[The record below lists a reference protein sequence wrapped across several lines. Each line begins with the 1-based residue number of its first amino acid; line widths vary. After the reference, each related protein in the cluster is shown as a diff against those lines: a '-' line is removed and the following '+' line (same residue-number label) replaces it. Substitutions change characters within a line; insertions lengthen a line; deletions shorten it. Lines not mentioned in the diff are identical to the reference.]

1 MPQDQFTVSVIV
13 PVYNAAPYLAEA
25 LTSLQSQSLKPFE
38 IIVVDDGST
47 DDSATIAQSFAGV
60 RLIQQLNSGPAAARN
75 TGINVAQGTV
85 IGFLD
90 ADDLWPVDKLET
102 QLGVLDANPEAEI
115 VVGQIQLWRLMDATS
130 RHFEPFSEPWT
141 SVNVG
146 SVLIR
151 RSVFD
156 RVGLFDSNL
165 RQSEDVDWFVR
176 TREQG
181 IKLVTHPEI
190 TLFYRIH
197 TANLTSDKAA
207 RDQYLLT
214 AVKRSLDRRRK
225 TNEALRM
232 KNEE

>member
-25 LTSLQSQSLKPFE
+25 LTSLQSQSSQPFE

-60 RLIQQLNSGPAAARN
+60 RLIQQPNSGPAAARN
-75 TGINVAQGTV
+75 TGINAAQGTV

-90 ADDLWPVDKLET
+90 ADDLWPPDKLKT
-102 QLGVLDANPEAEI
+102 QLGVLESNPEAEI
-115 VVGQIQLWRLMDATS
+115 AVGQVQLWRLVDTET
-130 RHFEPFSEPWT
+130 HQFKPFSEPWT

-151 RSVFD
+151 RPVFD
-156 RVGLFDSNL
+156 RVGLFDPNL
-165 RQSEDVDWFVR
+165 RHSEDVDWLVR
-176 TREQG
+176 AREGG
-181 IKLVTHPEI
+181 IKIVTHPEI

-225 TNEALRM
+225 AGSQ
-232 KNEE
+232 